1 MVQFVNRAKVD
12 TATTGTGTLTLG
24 AVTPGYQTFAAA
36 GVLDGSTVRYVIEDG
51 ENWEIGTGVYNL
63 DTLSRGPT
71 ESSIGGAAINLS
83 GSAVVFLTAASRDI
97 TGRAVAMAM
106 IFG

>member
-1 MVQFVNRAKVD
+1 MPKLVNRAKMT
-12 TATTGTGTLTLG
+12 TATTGTGTILLAS
-24 AVTPGYQTFAAA
+24 AVA
-36 GVLDGSTVRYVIEDG
+36 GFQEFLDAGIADLDVIRYVIEDG
-51 ENWEIGTGVYNL
+51 DNWEIGTGVYNL

-71 ESSIGGAAINLS
+71 ESSNSGAAINLS
-83 GSAVVFLTAASRDI
+83 GDAVVYVTATERDI